1 MEIQISPTKRLVRVR
16 PEWLPVARLWEG
28 QTRDGMHI
36 AAFLLRI
43 YVVPSRRLQPEEIPE
58 SQRFLEQISYRDPS
72 RAVLDGV
79 GVELLL

>member
-58 SQRFLEQISYRDPS
+58 VSASWNRSVTGSPRVRSLME
-72 RAVLDGV
+72 
-79 GVELLL
+79 